1 MTQSAQ
7 SGVQQE
13 NLSLEDQALRREKSR
28 TLKPL
33 RALAPFILKYPYM
46 LLGAFIALICATLS
60 TLVLPIAARFVIDGG
75 FSGTDSAVIDQ
86 YFLAM
91 IIVAGALGV
100 ASATRF
106 FFVSW
111 IGERVT
117 ADLRNDVYAH
127 ITRLSPAFFETTRT
141 GEVLSRLTA
150 DTVLIKT
157 VVGSSASIALRN
169 LFMFVGSAGMLVYTS
184 PKLSMMAALALPAII
199 VPVIGFGRLVRRLS
213 RDSQDRLADTS
224 AHAAETLSAMQVVQA
239 FTHEKVDRD
248 RFSLAV
254 EQSFWVAKRRI
265 IARSILTA
273 VAIVLVFSG
282 VVGLLWVGAHDVLSG
297 TMTGGVLSQ
306 FVLYAVLCA
315 TSIGALSEVWG
326 DIQLAAGATERLVE
340 LLEETPT
347 IAAPEHPLHLPH
359 PVQGMISFKNVQF
372 NYPSR
377 PDQAALKD
385 FSLTV
390 NPGETVALVGPS
402 GAGKSTV
409 FQLLPRFYDRQQG
422 EIFVDGVDVMAL
434 DPTELRQSL
443 SSVPQET
450 VIFGMSVLD
459 NIRFGRPDATQAEV
473 EAAAQAAHAAEFIE
487 ALPHGYLSPLGERG
501 VNLSGGQRQR
511 LAIARAILR
520 DAPILLLDEATSALD
535 AQSERLV
542 QDALAHLMKGR
553 TTLVIA
559 HRLATIL
566 QADRI
571 VVMDQGRVV
580 ASGTHESLI
589 KAGGLYGKLAK
600 LQFGQKAAE

>member
-1 MTQSAQ
+1 MAQ
-7 SGVQQE
+7 ASQVGVQQE
-13 NLSLEDQALRREKSR
+13 NLSLEDQALRRAKSR
-28 TLKPL
+28 NLKPL
-33 RALAPFILKYPYM
+33 KALLPFILKYPYM
-46 LLGAFIALICATLS
+46 LLGAFIALIGATLS
-60 TLVLPIAARFVIDGG
+60 TLVLPVAARFVIDRG
-75 FSGTDSAVIDQ
+75 FSGTDSTVIDQ
-86 YFLAM
+86 YFMAM
-91 IIVAGALGV
+91 IGVAVALGV

-117 ADLRNDVYAH
+117 SDLSNAVYAH

-169 LFMFVGSAGMLVYTS
+169 FFMFIGSAAMLVYTS

-224 AHAAETLSAMQVVQA
+224 AHAAETLSSMQVVQA
-239 FTHEKVDRD
+239 FTHEHVDRE

-254 EQSFWVAKRRI
+254 EQSFLVAKRRI
-265 IARSILTA
+265 IARSILTT
-273 VAIVLVFSG
+273 VAIVLVFAG

-297 TMTGGVLSQ
+297 TMTGGILSQ

-326 DIQLAAGATERLVE
+326 DIQLAAGATERLIE
-340 LLEETPT
+340 LLDEVPD
-347 IAAPEHPLHLPH
+347 IAAPEHPAHLPN
-359 PVQGMISFKNVQF
+359 PVRGAVAFNGVHF

-377 PDQAALKD
+377 PDQAALQD

-409 FQLLPRFYDRQQG
+409 FQLLPRFYDRQLG
-422 EIFVDGVDVMAL
+422 NVLVDGIDVMSL

-443 SSVPQET
+443 SIVPQET
-450 VIFGMSVLD
+450 IIFGMSVLD
-459 NIRFGRPDATQAEV
+459 NIRFGRPDASLAEV
-473 EAAAQAAHAAEFIE
+473 EAAAKAAHAAEFIE
-487 ALPHGYLSPLGERG
+487 ALPHGYASPLGERG

-571 VVMDQGRVV
+571 IVMDQGRVI
-580 ASGTHESLI
+580 ASGTHETLI
-589 KAGGLYGKLAK
+589 KDGGLYAQLAK
-600 LQFGQKAAE
+600 LQFGKEAAE